1 MNRKILLLSMW
12 TALFASASL
21 FAQDFSTFDPAGA
34 KQLAG
39 PPSEMAAMRAASP
52 VEATIHS
59 RTALLPVQFSAD
71 RGGQMRWQAELPLE
85 RDEVSLLVFS
95 GAEMSA
101 DWQLDMQAGRA
112 RTIYRDAV
120 ASRVAPAEF
129 GIEGATV
136 PAMRYD
142 YTGLQGDRF
151 TLGLRAPAG
160 ASNGFVLVQGDAAT
174 ELASYPTRL
183 GQVVGQPLG
192 VTALLTGGSADDK
205 LQIGT
210 RAGRIDSA
218 QLHVTTPDGV
228 TRTYPMFDDGQHED
242 GVAGD
247 GLYGGVFPTSQ
258 VGQHVAQVEVRGVNR
273 RGKAFVRTAEH
284 ALPVVAA
291 SLAIRP
297 APMLMAAAS
306 SDNRL
311 AVRVPVAARAGSQHY
326 RALAEVWGRD
336 ANGKELAVAWV
347 GGMVQP
353 RNGTLDLGFDPRWV
367 QRVAAQGPFELR
379 NLRIEDPDHFVT
391 VASAERLMLDM
402 PQISSKLAAGDIV
415 IDEMMT
421 MGPRPQQRGNDT
433 TGVGKRLLLVHGYC
447 SSAVWPA
454 AQFTTASTFL
464 DAKQNRSNDAF
475 ANLIKT
481 YGATWNSFGI
491 VAHSQG
497 GMASLHLYANYWSG
511 LDNAVGSRLI
521 QSVGTP
527 YQGTNVAGILAKLG
541 SWFGI
546 ACSSNSNLT
555 YSGATAWLA
564 GIPTASRAKVH
575 YHTTSFTLTNWYTND
590 YCQIATDLV
599 LSDPE
604 DGTTEQ
610 VKGQLVG
617 GVNRGHVTGQCHTTN
632 MRDPAQ
638 YLNAA
643 RNATMNTNAAR

>member
-12 TALFASASL
+12 SALFASAPL
-21 FAQDFSTFDPAGA
+21 FAQDLSTFDPAEA

-39 PPSEMAAMRAASP
+39 PPAEMATMRAASP
-52 VEATIHS
+52 VEATVHS
-59 RTALLPVQFSAD
+59 RTALLPVHFIAD
-71 RGGQMRWQAELPLE
+71 RSGQMRWQADFPLE
-85 RDEVSLLVFS
+85 RDEVSVLVFS
-95 GAEMSA
+95 GAELSTN
-101 DWQLDMQAGRA
+101 WQLDMQVGSA
-112 RTIYRDAV
+112 RMSARDAV
-120 ASRVAPAEF
+120 ASRVAAAEF

-142 YTGLQGDRF
+142 YTGLQGDHF

-160 ASNGFVLVQGDAAT
+160 ASDGFVLVQGDAAT

-183 GQVVGQPLG
+183 GQVVGEPLG

-205 LQIGT
+205 LQVGKG
-210 RAGRIDSA
+210 AGRIDSA
-218 QLHVTTPDGV
+218 QMHVTTPDGV
-228 TRTYPMFDDGQHED
+228 TRSYPMFDDGQHQD
-242 GVAGD
+242 GIAGD
-247 GLYGGVFPTSQ
+247 GLFGGVFPTSQ
-258 VGQHVAQVEVRGVNR
+258 VGQHVAQVEVRGVNH
-273 RGKAFVRTAEH
+273 RGHAFVRTAEH
-284 ALPVVAA
+284 ALPVVEA

-297 APMLMAAAS
+297 ARVVTQAS
-306 SDNRL
+306 GDNRF
-311 AVRVPVAARAGSQHY
+311 AVRVPVEARAGGQHY

-336 ANGKELAVAWV
+336 ASGKELAVAWI

-353 RNGTLDLGFDPRWV
+353 NNGTLDIGFDPRWA
-367 QRVAAQGPFELR
+367 QRVAAKGPFELR

-391 VASAERLMLDM
+391 VAAAERLAFDL
-402 PQISSKLAAGDIV
+402 PAIGGKTLARNIV

-421 MGPRPQQRGNDT
+421 MGPRPQQRGDVT
-433 TGVGKRLLLVHGYC
+433 AGVGKRLLLVHGYC

-454 AQFTTASTFL
+454 AQFSTASSFL

-475 ANLIKT
+475 AKLIKT
-481 YGATWNSFGI
+481 YGAAWNSFGI

-511 LDNAVGSRLI
+511 LDNATGSRLI

-527 YQGTNVAGILAKLG
+527 YKGTNVAGILAKIG
-541 SWFGI
+541 GWFGV

-555 YSGATAWLA
+555 YSGATSWLA
-564 GIPTASRAKVH
+564 GIPNSSRSKVN
-575 YHTTSFTLTNWYTND
+575 YYTTSFTLTNWYTND

-610 VKGQLVG
+610 VNAQLAG

-643 RNATMNTNAAR
+643 RNATMNSNAAR

>member
-1 MNRKILLLSMW
+1 MNRQILLLSIW
-12 TALFASASL
+12 SALFASAPL
-21 FAQDFSTFDPAGA
+21 FAQDLSVFDPAEA

-39 PPSEMAAMRAASP
+39 PPSEIASMRAASP

-59 RTALLPVQFSAD
+59 RTALLPVHFIAD
-71 RGGQMRWQAELPLE
+71 RSGQMRWQADFPLE
-85 RDEVSLLVFS
+85 RDEVSVLVFS
-95 GAEMSA
+95 GAESNA
-101 DWQLDMQAGRA
+101 NWQLDVRTGSA
-112 RTIYRDAV
+112 RTIARDAV
-120 ASRVAPAEF
+120 ASRVAAADF

-142 YTGLQGDRF
+142 YAGLQGERF
-151 TLGLRAPAG
+151 NLQLRAPAG
-160 ASNGFVLVQGDAAT
+160 ARDGFVLVEGDAAT

-192 VTALLTGGSADDK
+192 VAALLTGGSADDTVR
-205 LQIGT
+205 IGK
-210 RAGRIDSA
+210 RVGRIDSA
-218 QLHVTTPDGV
+218 QLHVTTPDGA
-228 TRTYPMFDDGQHED
+228 TRSYPMFDDGQHQD
-242 GVAGD
+242 GIAGD
-247 GLYGGVFPTSQ
+247 GLFGGVFPTNQ
-258 VGQHVAQVEVRGVNR
+258 VGPHVAQVEVRGVNH
-273 RGKAFVRTAEH
+273 RGQAFVRTAEH
-284 ALPVVAA
+284 ALPVVEA

-297 APMLMAAAS
+297 TRMLMAAS

-311 AVRVPVAARAGSQHY
+311 AVRVPVEARAGGQHY

-336 ANGKELAVAWV
+336 ASGKELPVAWI

-353 RNGTLDLGFDPRWV
+353 NNGTLDIGFDPRWI
-367 QRVAAQGPFELR
+367 QRVAAKGPFELR

-391 VASAERLMLDM
+391 VASAERLRLDM
-402 PQISSKLAAGDIV
+402 PELSGTDSERDIV

-421 MGPRPQQRGNDT
+421 MGPRPQQRGNVT

-447 SSAVWPA
+447 SSAVWPT
-454 AQFTTASTFL
+454 AQFSTASSFL

-475 ANLIKT
+475 AKLIKT

-511 LDNAVGSRLI
+511 LDNATGSRLI

-527 YQGTNVAGILAKLG
+527 YRGTNVAGILAKLG
-541 SWFGI
+541 GWFGV

-555 YSGATAWLA
+555 YSGATSWLA
-564 GIPTASRAKVH
+564 GIPNASRAKVN
-575 YHTTSFTLTNWYTND
+575 YYTTSFTLTNWYTND

-610 VKGQLVG
+610 VNAQLAG
-617 GVNRGHVTGQCHTTN
+617 GVNRGHVTGQCHTTK

-643 RNATMNTNAAR
+643 RNATMNSNAAR